1 MANKEHLALFKQ
13 GVEARNQWR
22 RGTPDVRPDL
32 SRANLVGAHLRLLA
46 LLSLGTVALIIAVPL
61 GQ

>member
-13 GVEARNQWR
+13 GVEAWSQWR
-22 RGTPDVRPDL
+22 RGTPGVRLDL

-61 GQ
+61 WQ